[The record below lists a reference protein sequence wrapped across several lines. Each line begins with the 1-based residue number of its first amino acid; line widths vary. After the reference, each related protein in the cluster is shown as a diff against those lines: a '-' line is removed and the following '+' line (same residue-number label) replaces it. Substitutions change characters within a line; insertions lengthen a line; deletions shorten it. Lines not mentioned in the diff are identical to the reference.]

1 MKQSPKVTQKDAE
14 LGWDFRLQMRIE
26 GPRGNGQSRSE
37 RDGQRVQER
46 AGESPQPKME
56 QRRSREYGGEIR
68 AAGQQGTV
76 ESSGHFIV

>member
-14 LGWDFRLQMRIE
+14 LGWDLRLQMRIE

-56 QRRSREYGGEIR
+56 QRIWRQNKGSWSAGYSGELR
-68 AAGQQGTV
+68 PLHCVT
-76 ESSGHFIV
+76 